1 MVTKTAATTFGDLS
15 LSSSGFVVD
24 VNGEHMQTYY
34 QGQCFGAFQ
43 LSHRELTTEGIF
55 FFFDKWIYF
64 HLKLWDGHQGVILA
78 SVLNSPNSVLASL
91 VLCIGVNQE
100 QPGMSDK
107 HNSKHYNLGGVFSM
121 WHLDI
126 FTVYIQLF

>member
-55 FFFDKWIYF
+55 FSLINGFSPETLGW
-64 HLKLWDGHQGVILA
+64 A
-78 SVLNSPNSVLASL
+78 SG
-91 VLCIGVNQE
+91 C
-100 QPGMSDK
+100 
-107 HNSKHYNLGGVFSM
+107 YLG
-121 WHLDI
+121 I
-126 FTVYIQLF
+126 CP